1 MDEFFFSSQEY
12 NLSGLLCNDGM
23 SDSHRQLVLHLP
35 RRRPAGHIGLALSR
49 VGLIHAGT
57 QGTWAWHWSP
67 LLSAPLPSPAQ
78 VFSSP
83 TMDMHVSV
91 PSSYQMLPKRRGAT
105 HLIK

>member
-1 MDEFFFSSQEY
+1 MDEFFFSSQEH
-12 NLSGLLCNDGM
+12 NLSGILCNDGM

-91 PSSYQMLPKRRGAT
+91 AILLSDAPQEKGNYSFN
-105 HLIK
+105 